1 VDNRTTNRKLNPVP
15 GEEVGYGAFADVAKD
30 LDALVDVVWVSGS
43 RALFNHHKC
52 SPLELTS

>member
-1 VDNRTTNRKLNPVP
+1 MTNRKLNPVP